1 MRNRMFLLVTLK
13 SFSFTYSRT
22 RHIYVLLHSFLST
35 ESLTNLSCSHFSC
48 RDLSIFY
55 GCKTKLKRP
64 MKASTNFKSFRV
76 IERKI
81 WQINFSFL
89 LRVESGGKKTR
100 KYLGGWE
107 KLGFSNQKTF
117 FRSVPKIKT
126 LTDFFDLRISG
137 GKCYCNFSA
146 SQCCQ

>member
-1 MRNRMFLLVTLK
+1 MRNRVFLLVTLE
-13 SFSFTYSRT
+13 SFSFTYSRK

-48 RDLSIFY
+48 RDLSIFH

-64 MKASTNFKSFRV
+64 VKASANFKSFRV

-107 KLGFSNQKTF
+107 KLGSNQKTF
-117 FRSVPKIKT
+117 FSSVTKIKT
-126 LTDFFDLRISG
+126 LTSFFDLMISG
-137 GKCYCNFSA
+137 GKSYCNFSA